1 MTTAA
6 WRVLI
11 VEPDE
16 IRMRHYM
23 LELMQDSAFHL
34 VATAPNKRRAILLIV
49 DRTPVDLAVVNARL
63 PDGCG
68 AEITRAVLKKNPDA
82 HILIATDVSEE
93 NTVMQ
98 SVEAGAD
105 GYILVT
111 DDAPRIADSLKV
123 MAAGGSPVSPLIAR
137 SVLRALHSRNTA
149 APAPASDILSRRELD
164 IMGLLAK
171 GLTLTAIAEILS
183 ISEHT
188 VTTHVKKIYKKLNVH
203 SRGEAVYEA
212 RQLHL
217 IQ

>member
-23 LELMQDSAFHL
+23 LGLMQDSAFHL
-34 VATAPNKRRAILLIV
+34 AATAPSKRRAMPLI

>member
-34 VATAPNKRRAILLIV
+34 AATAPSKRRAMPLI

-111 DDAPRIADSLKV
+111 DDAPRISDSLKV

-149 APAPASDILSRRELD
+149 SPAPASDILSRRELD

>member
-34 VATAPNKRRAILLIV
+34 AATAPSKRRAMPLI

-188 VTTHVKKIYKKLNVH
+188 VTTHVKKIYKKLNVR

>member
-34 VATAPNKRRAILLIV
+34 AATAPSKRRAMPLI

-149 APAPASDILSRRELD
+149 APAPTSDILSRRELD

>member
-34 VATAPNKRRAILLIV
+34 AATAPSKRRAMPLI

-111 DDAPRIADSLKV
+111 DDAPRIAVSLKV

-164 IMGLLAK
+164 IMGLLAQ

>member
-34 VATAPNKRRAILLIV
+34 VATAPSKRRAMPLI

>member
-34 VATAPNKRRAILLIV
+34 AATAPSKRRAMPLI

>member
-34 VATAPNKRRAILLIV
+34 AATAPNKRRAMPLI

-63 PDGCG
+63 PDGGG

-111 DDAPRIADSLKV
+111 NDAPRIADSLKV

>member
-34 VATAPNKRRAILLIV
+34 AATAPSKRRAMPLI

-111 DDAPRIADSLKV
+111 NDAPRIADSLKV

>member
-34 VATAPNKRRAILLIV
+34 AATAPSKRRAMPLI

-123 MAAGGSPVSPLIAR
+123 MAAGGSPVTPLIAR

>member
-34 VATAPNKRRAILLIV
+34 AATAPSKRRAMPLI
-49 DRTPVDLAVVNARL
+49 DRAPVDLAVVNARL

>member
-1 MTTAA
+1 MTSSA

-23 LELMQDSAFHL
+23 LELMQDTAFHL
-34 VATAPNKRRAILLIV
+34 AATAPTKRRAMPLI

-82 HILIATDVSEE
+82 HVLIATDVSEE

-188 VTTHVKKIYKKLNVH
+188 VTTHVKKIYRKLNVH

>member
-34 VATAPNKRRAILLIV
+34 AATAPSKRRAMPLI

-111 DDAPRIADSLKV
+111 DDAPRISDSLKV

>member
-34 VATAPNKRRAILLIV
+34 AATAPSKRRAIPLI

>member
-34 VATAPNKRRAILLIV
+34 AATAPNQRRAMPLI
-49 DRTPVDLAVVNARL
+49 DRTPGDLAVVNARL

-68 AEITRAVLKKNPDA
+68 AEIPRAVLKKNPDA

-111 DDAPRIADSLKV
+111 NDAPRIADSLKV

>member
-34 VATAPNKRRAILLIV
+34 AATPPNKRRAMPLI

-111 DDAPRIADSLKV
+111 NDAPRIADSLKV

>member
-34 VATAPNKRRAILLIV
+34 AATAPNKRRAMPLI

-111 DDAPRIADSLKV
+111 NDAPRIADSLKV

-164 IMGLLAK
+164 IMGLLA
-171 GLTLTAIAEILS
+171 LTAIAEILS

>member
-34 VATAPNKRRAILLIV
+34 AATAPCKRRAMPLI

>member
-34 VATAPNKRRAILLIV
+34 AATAPSKRRAMPLI

-164 IMGLLAK
+164 IMELLAK

>member
-1 MTTAA
+1 MAGS
-6 WRVLI
+6 
-11 VEPDE
+11 
-16 IRMRHYM
+16 HC
-23 LELMQDSAFHL
+23 
-34 VATAPNKRRAILLIV
+34 
-49 DRTPVDLAVVNARL
+49 RTGR
-63 PDGCG
+63 
-68 AEITRAVLKKNPDA
+68 NPDA

-111 DDAPRIADSLKV
+111 NDAPRIADSLKV

-188 VTTHVKKIYKKLNVH
+188 VTTHVKKIYKKLYVH

>member
-34 VATAPNKRRAILLIV
+34 AATAPSKRRAMPLI

-123 MAAGGSPVSPLIAR
+123 MAAGGSPVSPLIVR

>member
-34 VATAPNKRRAILLIV
+34 AAKAPNKRRAMPLI

>member
-34 VATAPNKRRAILLIV
+34 AATAPSKRRAMPLI

-188 VTTHVKKIYKKLNVH
+188 VSTHVKKIYKKLNVH

>member
-34 VATAPNKRRAILLIV
+34 AATAPNKHRAMPLI

-111 DDAPRIADSLKV
+111 NDAPRIADSLKV

>member
-23 LELMQDSAFHL
+23 LELMQDSSFHL
-34 VATAPNKRRAILLIV
+34 AATAPNKRRAMPLI

-111 DDAPRIADSLKV
+111 NDAPRIADSLKV

>member
-34 VATAPNKRRAILLIV
+34 AATAPSKRRAMPLI

-123 MAAGGSPVSPLIAR
+123 MAAGGAPVSPLIAR

>member
-34 VATAPNKRRAILLIV
+34 AATAPNKRRAMPLI

-111 DDAPRIADSLKV
+111 NDAPRIADSLKV

-137 SVLRALHSRNTA
+137 SVCAPCTHETPRRLRPQATSSRAGSLTSWGSSLRASR
-149 APAPASDILSRRELD
+149 
-164 IMGLLAK
+164 
-171 GLTLTAIAEILS
+171 
-183 ISEHT
+183 
-188 VTTHVKKIYKKLNVH
+188 
-203 SRGEAVYEA
+203 
-212 RQLHL
+212 
-217 IQ
+217 

>member
-34 VATAPNKRRAILLIV
+34 AATAPSKRRAMPLI

-111 DDAPRIADSLKV
+111 DDAPRIADCLKV

>member
-34 VATAPNKRRAILLIV
+34 AATAPSKRRAMPLI

-98 SVEAGAD
+98 SVEAGTD

>member
-34 VATAPNKRRAILLIV
+34 AATAPSKRRAMPLI

-82 HILIATDVSEE
+82 HILIATDVSED

>member
-34 VATAPNKRRAILLIV
+34 AATAPSKRRAMPLI

-98 SVEAGAD
+98 SVQAGAD

>member
-1 MTTAA
+1 MP
-6 WRVLI
+6 LI
-11 VEPDE
+11 
-16 IRMRHYM
+16 
-23 LELMQDSAFHL
+23 
-34 VATAPNKRRAILLIV
+34 

-111 DDAPRIADSLKV
+111 NDAPRIADSLKV

-203 SRGEAVYEA
+203 SRGEAVYDA

>member
-23 LELMQDSAFHL
+23 LELMQDSAFL
-34 VATAPNKRRAILLIV
+34 LAATAPNKRRAMPLI

>member
-34 VATAPNKRRAILLIV
+34 AATAPSKRRAMPLI

-111 DDAPRIADSLKV
+111 NDAPRIADSLKV

-137 SVLRALHSRNTA
+137 SVLRALHSRNIA

>member
-34 VATAPNKRRAILLIV
+34 AATAPSKRRAMSLI

-68 AEITRAVLKKNPDA
+68 AEITRAVLKKKPDA

>member
-34 VATAPNKRRAILLIV
+34 AATAPSKRRAMPLI

-137 SVLRALHSRNTA
+137 SVLRTLHSRNTA

>member
-34 VATAPNKRRAILLIV
+34 AATAPSKRRAMPLI

-171 GLTLTAIAEILS
+171 GRTLTAIAEILS